1 MKIQEKN
8 ENKIKETHELKKE
21 EKVKSKIEIFY
32 FGKFNASP
40 FNVKDLLNPLKRC
53 DES

>member
-32 FGKFNASP
+32 FGKFNAAP
-40 FNVKDLLNPLKRC
+40 FNIKAMMKP
-53 DES
+53 